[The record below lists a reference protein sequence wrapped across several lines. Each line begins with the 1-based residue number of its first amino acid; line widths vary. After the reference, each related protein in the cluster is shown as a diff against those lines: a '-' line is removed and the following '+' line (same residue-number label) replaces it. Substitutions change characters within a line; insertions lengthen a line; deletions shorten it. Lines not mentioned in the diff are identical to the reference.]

1 MRVKCPRDVTAA
13 AAAGSDD
20 RRLQEDNTIAACVL
34 YCRTALRCGGLLSF
48 GRRAAVKI
56 AGQLSPLAVQ
66 TTPPARPPTAAAAAA
81 AAAAVVVALIRR
93 INNSRRRH
101 VVIVRR
107 VAQIQLIML
116 HTV

>member
-1 MRVKCPRDVTAA
+1 MRVKCPRDVMAA

-34 YCRTALRCGGLLSF
+34 YCRTALRCGGLLSS

-66 TTPPARPPTAAAAAA
+66 TTPPARPPTA

>member
-1 MRVKCPRDVTAA
+1 MRVKCPRDVMAA

-34 YCRTALRCGGLLSF
+34 YCRTALRCGGLLSS

-81 AAAAVVVALIRR
+81 AAAVVALIRR

>member
-1 MRVKCPRDVTAA
+1 MAA

-66 TTPPARPPTAAAAAA
+66 TTPPARPPTAAAAV
-81 AAAAVVVALIRR
+81 VVVALIRR

>member
-1 MRVKCPRDVTAA
+1 MRVKCPRDVMAA

-34 YCRTALRCGGLLSF
+34 YCRTALRCGGLLSS

-66 TTPPARPPTAAAAAA
+66 TTPPARPPTAA

>member
-1 MRVKCPRDVTAA
+1 MAA

-20 RRLQEDNTIAACVL
+20 RRLQKDNTIAACVL
-34 YCRTALRCGGLLSF
+34 YCRTALRCGGLLSS

-66 TTPPARPPTAAAAAA
+66 TTPPARPPTAAAAV
-81 AAAAVVVALIRR
+81 VVVALIRR